1 MGVNLS
7 DIVSA
12 EQVELEDLKG
22 HVVAID
28 AYNAIYQFLSVIR
41 QPDGK
46 PLMDQRGRVTSHLAG
61 LLYRNANFLELGIKP
76 VYVFDGVPHKLK
88 ARTIAERSERRA
100 KAKREWE
107 EAVEKGDYQKAFSK
121 ATQSSRITNEIVE
134 SSRILLSHL
143 GIPVVQAPEEGEAQ
157 AAYMAFQGVAW
168 AASSQDFDSLLFGAP
183 RLVRNL
189 TITGRRRHPGKDQSK
204 EVPVEIILLD
214 KVLEQTRLD
223 REQLID
229 LCILMG
235 TDFNEGVMGIGP
247 KKGLKLMQEKGSLE
261 EVMDLLKVEIEH
273 YQEIRDIFLRYEV
286 MDEFKMEWRP
296 PEREGVMSLL
306 RDQYDF
312 SEARV
317 DSALKRMAPGKEAR
331 AKVVEGSQRS
341 LDMF

>member
-7 DIVSA
+7 DIVLA
-12 EQVELEDLKG
+12 EQVELEDVAG
-22 HVVAID
+22 QVVAID

-61 LLYRNANFLELGIKP
+61 LLYRNANFLELGIRP
-76 VYVFDGVPHKLK
+76 VYVFDGIPHKLK
-88 ARTIAERSERRA
+88 ARTIMERSERRN

-121 ATQSSRITNEIVE
+121 ATQSSRITNEVVE
-134 SSRILLSHL
+134 SSRILLNHL

-157 AAYMAFQGVAW
+157 AAYMALKGDVW

-189 TITGRRRHPGKDQSK
+189 TITGRRRNPGKDQSK
-204 EVPVEIILLD
+204 EVPVEIIILE
-214 KVLEQTRLD
+214 KVLEQAKLS

-229 LCILMG
+229 VCILMG

-247 KKGLKLMQEKGSLE
+247 KKGLKLIQEHGSLE
-261 EVMDLLKVEIEH
+261 KVMALLQVEIENF
-273 YQEIRDIFLRYEV
+273 QEIRDIFLGYEV
-286 MDEFKMEWRP
+286 MRDYRLEWNP
-296 PEREGVMSLL
+296 PD
-306 RDQYDF
+306 RDKVISMLKEQYDF

-317 DSALKRMAPGKEAR
+317 DSALKRMQAPDSKK
-331 AKVVEGSQRS
+331 KVVEGSQRS

>member
-12 EQVELEDLKG
+12 EQVELEDVAG
-22 HVVAID
+22 QVVAID

-61 LLYRNANFLELGIKP
+61 LLYRNANFLELGIRP
-76 VYVFDGVPHKLK
+76 VYVFDGMPHKLK
-88 ARTIAERSERRA
+88 ARTIMERSERRN

-107 EAVEKGDYQKAFSK
+107 EAVEKGDYHKAFSK
-121 ATQSSRITNEIVE
+121 ATQSSRITNEVVE
-134 SSRILLSHL
+134 SSRILLNYL

-157 AAYMAFQGVAW
+157 AAYMALKGDVW

-189 TITGRRRHPGKDQSK
+189 TITGRRRNPGKDQSK
-204 EVPVEIILLD
+204 EVPVEIIILE
-214 KVLEQTRLD
+214 KVLEQAKLS

-229 LCILMG
+229 VCILMG

-247 KKGLKLMQEKGSLE
+247 KKGLKLIQEHGSLE
-261 EVMDLLKVEIEH
+261 KVMALLQVEIENF
-273 YQEIRDIFLRYEV
+273 QEIRDIFLRYEV
-286 MDEFKMEWRP
+286 MRDYRLEWMP
-296 PEREGVMSLL
+296 PDRDKVMSMLKE
-306 RDQYDF
+306 QYDF

-317 DSALKRMAPGKEAR
+317 DSALKRMQSPDIRK
-331 AKVVEGSQRS
+331 KVVEGSQRS

>member
-7 DIVSA
+7 DIVTA
-12 EQVELEDLKG
+12 EQVELEDISG
-22 HVVAID
+22 RTIAID

-61 LLYRNANFLELGIKP
+61 LLYRNANFLELGILP
-76 VYVFDGVPHKLK
+76 VYVFDGTPHRLK
-88 ARTIAERSERRA
+88 ARTISERSERRA

-107 EAVEKGDYQKAFSK
+107 DAVEKGDYHKAFSK

-143 GIPVVQAPEEGEAQ
+143 GIPVVQASMEGEAQ
-157 AAYMAFQGVAW
+157 AAFMAIKGEVW
-168 AASSQDFDSLLFGAP
+168 AASSQDFDSMLFGAP
-183 RLVRNL
+183 LLVRNL
-189 TITGRRRHPGKDQSK
+189 TITGKRRSPGKDQSK
-204 EVPVEIILLD
+204 EVPVEIIRLEQ
-214 KVLEQTRLD
+214 VLEQLRLT
-223 REQLID
+223 REQLVD

-247 KKGLKLMQEKGSLE
+247 KKGLKLMQEHGSLE
-261 EVMDLLKVEIEH
+261 RVMQVLQVEIEH
-273 YQEIRDIFLRYEV
+273 HQEIRDIFLRYEALV
-286 MDEFKMEWRP
+286 DYRLEWRAP
-296 PEREGVMSLL
+296 DREQVMSLL
-306 RDQYDF
+306 HGQYDF

-317 DSALKRMAPGKEAR
+317 DGALKRMSPDRGGRPRPAEKG
-331 AKVVEGSQRS
+331 QRS

>member
-7 DIVSA
+7 DIVTA
-12 EQVELEDLKG
+12 EQVELEDLAG
-22 HVVAID
+22 RTVAID

-61 LLYRNANFLELGIKP
+61 LLYRNANFMELGIRP
-76 VYVFDGVPHKLK
+76 VYVFDGTPHRLK
-88 ARTIAERSERRA
+88 ARTISERSQRRA

-143 GIPVVQAPEEGEAQ
+143 GIPVVQASEEGEAQ
-157 AAYMAFQGVAW
+157 AAFMAIRGDVW

-183 RLVRNL
+183 LLVRNL
-189 TITGRRRHPGKDQSK
+189 TISGRRRNPGKDQSK
-204 EVPVEIILLD
+204 EVPVEIIRLED
-214 KVLEQTRLD
+214 VLGQLGLT
-223 REQLID
+223 REQLVD

-247 KKGLKLMQEKGSLE
+247 KKGLKLMQEHRTLE
-261 EVMDLLKVEIEH
+261 AVMQLLQVDIEH
-273 YQEIRDIFLRYEV
+273 HQEIRDIFLRYEALT
-286 MDEFKMEWRP
+286 DYQLEWRRP
-296 PEREGVMSLL
+296 DRERVISMLHGE
-306 RDQYDF
+306 YDF

-317 DSALKRMAPGKEAR
+317 DGALKRMSPEQ
-331 AKVVEGSQRS
+331 AKRPMPADKSQRS